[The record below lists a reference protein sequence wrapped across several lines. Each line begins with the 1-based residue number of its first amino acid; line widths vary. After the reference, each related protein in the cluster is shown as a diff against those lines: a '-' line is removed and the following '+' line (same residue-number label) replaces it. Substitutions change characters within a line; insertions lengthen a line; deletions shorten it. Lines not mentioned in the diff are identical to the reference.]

1 MDNTKLQNFIRKVKT
16 QNEKYLNVS
25 NTSVVDKYS
34 LLSTNDT
41 NSRGF
46 NIYNTDERFN
56 NGNRIYIG
64 PNQTIIGEV
73 DYFRCVG
80 GNYLNDNY
88 VLNLM
93 AVTKLVHGTMSLYAM
108 PSGEYFGELSNVA
121 NCYYVPIKKLY
132 EKYGIANFKLVTSD
146 NWFGT
151 EIIALEASKVIISN
165 PSLIVNKQFNNT
177 YKEGES
183 FPVSDVELIYIDD
196 NGIGRQVTE
205 CEVSPEGPL
214 QYGCNEVILTYLS
227 TSVTIPINVI
237 KMTGIIVDRIPDKT
251 VYNQGELFL
260 TSGMKISAVYSDG
273 STEYVSDYT
282 YSPNGELIYGT
293 TKIVIRYD
301 NFTVEQEITV
311 REPVRVLKSISVA
324 VPPLKSVYLRG
335 EYFSPNG
342 MKIFANYEDGYNEE
356 ITEYTIAVSQPL
368 TENDTSAV
376 VYYEGKSCFVN
387 IKVKE
392 PQYYSLYKIGN
403 YCKSFSLPNNISAIF
418 DLLNKKSVISIC
430 DYEPDRTFINLG
442 ISHLYRKDNEN
453 IGYGRGLSLNISERI
468 YKSPEGADYFYLCYV
483 DAWGEQYI
491 IPENGRV
498 KNCYYTTV
506 VPESVKNLQLYQTIL
521 TYGEV
526 ERNKYLPT
534 MWLLKGN
541 IVKGFNA
548 SGLLVMVSDTSG
560 NLYQINY
567 NSNKQITEI
576 HNLRNNMEANTFIF
590 TYDNGYLN
598 SISSNKSV
606 YFSYNNGYLVGV
618 RYSSGVELTLVYD
631 NENKLKEIIS
641 TDGYIS
647 KISDAGS
654 SLSVSVQSTYIEIP
668 NGQTS
673 TSLPSNYNKRVI
685 FGNNDAIFSGENGK
699 EYYYAF
705 NEHGYLE
712 TCYEIKNNVV
722 INAEKYEYVP
732 YCVSNVFKAKKSLLN
747 KKSRYEFQFETG
759 EYQLSEL
766 NDYGRPLS
774 KKIRNIYLSDKTIYN
789 ADISYTYENSCCV
802 QEKANVNIKIPDN
815 EVDYVYVTDCIYNN
829 NSQVVKKLTYVEGEI
844 TKYGKD
850 IVEYVYDEY
859 GNIIKTYS
867 YNSLQ
872 SNKRFYTSRAFDE
885 LGRQTMQK
893 DATGRYATYFTY
905 LNNSHNIATITS
917 PDGEVIRYTYDSKE
931 NPIKISSET
940 SEGNLTNNIAYSSDE
955 IINMSCGNDD
965 IGFTYNNERKISSVT
980 VGSTELENIIYKT
993 RDDIGAMPNNLTKV
1007 TNAKGE
1013 IFISNISKSGVYEK
1027 YYYNND
1033 LKLSCDF
1040 DSYQRITSL
1049 VDSQINETVS
1059 YSYDTF
1065 GRIKEI
1071 NSSLGNLEIY
1081 TYDYYGKI
1089 ACEKYVGNLNREVS
1103 YDYENDSKRRLK
1115 KISFPSFSIA
1125 MSYDLYGRISTKTY
1139 CVGATE
1145 IYSQGQSY
1153 FEYGNILTN
1162 VPSQNTYSLP
1172 GQYIMF
1178 DYDSKGNINHIKYTN
1193 KHVYYTYDKH
1203 NRLIREDN
1211 QLLYSTIFYRYDDCG
1226 NLSKKLTIPYSENQD
1241 EPPVGTW
1248 QALTYSNGK
1257 LVKDFNNMSIAYD
1270 AIGNP
1275 VLYRGYRMSWT
1286 QGNQLIS
1293 YYNSTFAYNARG
1305 RRIKKNNIDYYYDAK
1320 GKLIGSSDGMEYYY
1334 DESGVTAFK
1343 YNGNLYIYQ
1352 KDVLNNV
1359 IGILDSSGNIVVKYV
1374 YDAWGNFWAYDSNGN
1389 TLSYSGRKSA
1399 SNSTPNKLCDINPFK
1414 YRSYFYDY
1422 ETGLY
1427 YLESRYYDP
1436 ETCRFI
1442 SPTSFN
1448 CLYPEIVGGLNM
1460 YAFCVNKNNTLSHQ
1474 VLGYEKILNSNGLN
1488 PSLYNNMISENGSSP
1503 LINHVLMYHYTRQL
1517 LKNKYIAAVVG
1528 NLSYTTTEQTNSIDG
1543 FYTYSNY
1550 DNGGNSYG
1558 IGFNINSW
1566 LGLNFYASTN
1576 IGIGGGVQL
1585 TPWFSLGLEISLTEG
1600 ISFSIGK
1607 ISGDTTDEISVNI
1620 GWGTLGLIV
1629 AAGCAASPIPGG
1641 RVAGGL
1647 IALISIL
1654 FGF

>member
-1 MDNTKLQNFIRKVKT
+1 
-16 QNEKYLNVS
+16 
-25 NTSVVDKYS
+25 
-34 LLSTNDT
+34 
-41 NSRGF
+41 
-46 NIYNTDERFN
+46 
-56 NGNRIYIG
+56 
-64 PNQTIIGEV
+64 
-73 DYFRCVG
+73 
-80 GNYLNDNY
+80 
-88 VLNLM
+88 
-93 AVTKLVHGTMSLYAM
+93 MS
-108 PSGEYFGELSNVA
+108 
-121 NCYYVPIKKLY
+121 
-132 EKYGIANFKLVTSD
+132 
-146 NWFGT
+146 
-151 EIIALEASKVIISN
+151 
-165 PSLIVNKQFNNT
+165 
-177 YKEGES
+177 
-183 FPVSDVELIYIDD
+183 
-196 NGIGRQVTE
+196 
-205 CEVSPEGPL
+205 
-214 QYGCNEVILTYLS
+214 
-227 TSVTIPINVI
+227 
-237 KMTGIIVDRIPDKT
+237 
-251 VYNQGELFL
+251 
-260 TSGMKISAVYSDG
+260 
-273 STEYVSDYT
+273 
-282 YSPNGELIYGT
+282 
-293 TKIVIRYD
+293 
-301 NFTVEQEITV
+301 
-311 REPVRVLKSISVA
+311 
-324 VPPLKSVYLRG
+324 
-335 EYFSPNG
+335 
-342 MKIFANYEDGYNEE
+342 
-356 ITEYTIAVSQPL
+356 
-368 TENDTSAV
+368 
-376 VYYEGKSCFVN
+376 
-387 IKVKE
+387 
-392 PQYYSLYKIGN
+392 
-403 YCKSFSLPNNISAIF
+403 
-418 DLLNKKSVISIC
+418 
-430 DYEPDRTFINLG
+430 
-442 ISHLYRKDNEN
+442 
-453 IGYGRGLSLNISERI
+453 
-468 YKSPEGADYFYLCYV
+468 
-483 DAWGEQYI
+483 
-491 IPENGRV
+491 
-498 KNCYYTTV
+498 
-506 VPESVKNLQLYQTIL
+506 
-521 TYGEV
+521 
-526 ERNKYLPT
+526 
-534 MWLLKGN
+534 
-541 IVKGFNA
+541 
-548 SGLLVMVSDTSG
+548 
-560 NLYQINY
+560 
-567 NSNKQITEI
+567 
-576 HNLRNNMEANTFIF
+576 
-590 TYDNGYLN
+590 
-598 SISSNKSV
+598 
-606 YFSYNNGYLVGV
+606 
-618 RYSSGVELTLVYD
+618 
-631 NENKLKEIIS
+631 
-641 TDGYIS
+641 
-647 KISDAGS
+647 
-654 SLSVSVQSTYIEIP
+654 
-668 NGQTS
+668 
-673 TSLPSNYNKRVI
+673 
-685 FGNNDAIFSGENGK
+685 
-699 EYYYAF
+699 
-705 NEHGYLE
+705 
-712 TCYEIKNNVV
+712 
-722 INAEKYEYVP
+722 
-732 YCVSNVFKAKKSLLN
+732 
-747 KKSRYEFQFETG
+747 
-759 EYQLSEL
+759 
-766 NDYGRPLS
+766 
-774 KKIRNIYLSDKTIYN
+774 
-789 ADISYTYENSCCV
+789 
-802 QEKANVNIKIPDN
+802 IKIPDN

-1442 SPTSFN
+1442 SPDSIEFAN
-1448 CLYPEIVGGLNM
+1448 PEI
-1460 YAFCVNKNNTLSHQ
+1460 
-1474 VLGYEKILNSNGLN
+1474 INGLN
-1488 PSLYNNMISENGSSP
+1488 LYAYCVNNPIKYVDPNGCTIILQFLVSLVSYVGMAITSIWDESVRDDMNAIGWNPFNSNEQAVLDSQKVSFYKGVPVFRTDNDRSGSFGAIFLTKGSVVDALRHERGHNQQLMMMGVINYGLMIGLP
-1503 LINHVLMYHYTRQL
+1503 
-1517 LKNKYIAAVVG
+1517 
-1528 NLSYTTTEQTNSIDG
+1528 
-1543 FYTYSNY
+1543 
-1550 DNGGNSYG
+1550 
-1558 IGFNINSW
+1558 SW
-1566 LGLNFYASTN
+1566 LEWSKRSYYERPWEITADVFGGVAERTHSQADIN
-1576 IGIGGGVQL
+1576 IGYWYLVVS
-1585 TPWFSLGLEISLTEG
+1585 SL
-1600 ISFSIGK
+1600 
-1607 ISGDTTDEISVNI
+1607 
-1620 GWGTLGLIV
+1620 LGPF
-1629 AAGCAASPIPGG
+1629 GYFF
-1641 RVAGGL
+1641 
-1647 IALISIL
+1647 L
-1654 FGF
+1654 FGEY